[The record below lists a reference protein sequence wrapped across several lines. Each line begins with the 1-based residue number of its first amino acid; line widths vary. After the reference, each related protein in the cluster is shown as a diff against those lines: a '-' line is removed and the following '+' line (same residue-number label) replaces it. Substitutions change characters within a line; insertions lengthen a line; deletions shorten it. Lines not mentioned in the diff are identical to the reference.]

1 MKYRERKRLGAQKDY
16 SQRRREGKLN
26 GRVQKLQEENS
37 VLRER
42 LKELAANNF
51 IEEHSEVLQ
60 EFADNEEETE
70 NDWEAIP
77 YGEQK

>member
-1 MKYRERKRLGAQKDY
+1 MKYSERKRLGAQKEY
-16 SQRRREGKLN
+16 SQRRREDKLN
-26 GRVQKLQEENS
+26 GRIQKLQEENS

-42 LKELAANNF
+42 LKELVANNF

-70 NDWEAIP
+70 NDWEVTP